1 MNAKTR
7 FRTFLSLACCA
18 MLLVCLVGVPVS
30 AAGYSTVT
38 VVANQLPIRQG
49 PGSDYP
55 VMGTLSYGYVTNV
68 NDTENGYGHIAEGWI
83 DLDQVRVVSQTSG
96 GAIIGVGY
104 KGYVAANQ
112 LNVRTGPGTNYPV
125 CGTLSNGA
133 AVTILET
140 NSGWGRING
149 GWISLNYL
157 SAGAPTNTPVYNPP
171 VNTPAVNDQVVNGT
185 ATVGSKV
192 YITATQLSVREGPG
206 TGYNRLGTY
215 GQGQLVELRE
225 IKGNWGRTSRGWI
238 CLDYTTYAPTAS
250 GTTQAPADNKGLTVG
265 TTIRVTAESLRV
277 REGAGVN
284 YAITGAVSNGYTA
297 QLLEVS
303 GSWGRIASGWISL
316 DHVTRA

>member
-1 MNAKTR
+1 MKKKTC
-7 FRTFLSLACCA
+7 FRAVLSVLCCA
-18 MLLVCLVGVPVS
+18 MLVVCLAGIPVA

-38 VVANQLPIRQG
+38 VVANELPIRQG

-55 VMGTLSYGYVTNV
+55 VCGTLSYGYVTNV

-83 DLDQVRVVSQTSG
+83 DLDQVRVVNQTSG
-96 GAIIGVGY
+96 GAVIGVGY

-112 LNVRTGPGTNYPV
+112 LNIRTGPGTNYPV

-157 SAGAPTNTPVYNPP
+157 SAGGATNTPVYNPP
-171 VNTPAVNDQVVNGT
+171 VYNPPVNDNVVNGT

-192 YITATQLSVREGPG
+192 YITAYS
-206 TGYNRLGTY
+206 RLGTY
-215 GQGQLVELRE
+215 GQGQVVELLE
-225 IKGNWGRTSRGWI
+225 IKGNWGRTNRGWI
-238 CLDYTTYAPTAS
+238 CLDYTTYAPSGT
-250 GTTQAPADNKGLTVG
+250 GTTQTPADNTGLTAG
-265 TTIRVTAESLRV
+265 TTVRVTAESLRV
-277 REGAGVN
+277 RDGAGVN

-297 QLLEVS
+297 KLLEVS

-316 DHVTRA
+316 EYVTRA